1 MSRRISSRDD
11 LFLSALD
18 MYTLLSLAFIGFA
31 FFVSPSKEPAELDLP
46 VAQGGGD
53 PKGPERRTVQWVR
66 GAAPNDAK
74 AHARTVCK
82 ILVTEPINGV
92 GRRGTTFTTA
102 CYPEAFG
109 GPHLAPRDV
118 RPLIA
123 GAGPERPEVVI
134 LCRKTDG
141 LAACASLQWLMHE
154 AGFHTLAG
162 VSPEP

>member
-31 FFVSPSKEPAELDLP
+31 FFVSPSRAQDAIDLP

-53 PKGPERRTVQWVR
+53 PKGPQRRTVQWVR
-66 GAAPNDAK
+66 GAAPGDAK
-74 AHARTVCK
+74 VSARTACK
-82 ILVTEPINGV
+82 LLVTEPVNG
-92 GRRGTTFTTA
+92 GGTRDTTYTTA

-109 GPHLAPRDV
+109 GPRPAPRNGRGLV
-118 RPLIA
+118 A
-123 GAGPERPEVVI
+123 GAGPRRAEVVI
-134 LCRKTDG
+134 LCRRRDG

-162 VSPEP
+162 VSTEP